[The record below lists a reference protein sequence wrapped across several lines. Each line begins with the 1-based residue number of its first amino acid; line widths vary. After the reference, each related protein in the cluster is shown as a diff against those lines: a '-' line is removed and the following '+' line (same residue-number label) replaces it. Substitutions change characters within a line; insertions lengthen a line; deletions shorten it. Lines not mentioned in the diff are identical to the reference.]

1 MKIDEAILS
10 VLAERNGGLRT
21 EQIADIINRRK
32 LHVRETKKNEGKR
45 DIILAALEKNPNLDT
60 GELIKC
66 FQTGFSTFKERLLKK
81 LLWGSIFTFAGLLG
95 LAMLLIAAIVGGEA
109 NKDVYVPVIL
119 FAAPALAV
127 GISFLLNYFIG
138 KNMLAKEIE
147 AEKKQRPKE

>member
-1 MKIDEAILS
+1 MNYDILLAAKNAIEPVCTTTLL
-10 VLAERNGGLRT
+10 VLTTWFITRT
-21 EQIADIINRRK
+21 VI
-32 LHVRETKKNEGKR
+32 KKNEGKR

-109 NKDVYVPVIL
+109 NKDVYFTYSSTSWLYPIVGTFATNNTNSRDIVFTIFRQFIEIL
-119 FAAPALAV
+119 
-127 GISFLLNYFIG
+127 S
-138 KNMLAKEIE
+138 
-147 AEKKQRPKE
+147 

>member
-1 MKIDEAILS
+1 MNYDIL
-10 VLAERNGGLRT
+10 
-21 EQIADIINRRK
+21 
-32 LHVRETKKNEGKR
+32 
-45 DIILAALEKNPNLDT
+45 LAAKNAIEPVCTTTILVLT
-60 GELIKC
+60 TRGELIKC

-109 NKDVYVPVIL
+109 NKDVYAPVIL

>member
-1 MKIDEAILS
+1 MNYDILLAAKNAIEPVCTTTLL
-10 VLAERNGGLRT
+10 VLTTWFITRT
-21 EQIADIINRRK
+21 VI
-32 LHVRETKKNEGKR
+32 KKNEGKR

-60 GELIKC
+60 GELINC

-109 NKDVYVPVIL
+109 NKDVYAPVIL

>member
-1 MKIDEAILS
+1 MNYDILLAAKNAIEPVCTTTLL
-10 VLAERNGGLRT
+10 VLTTWFITRT
-21 EQIADIINRRK
+21 VI
-32 LHVRETKKNEGKR
+32 KKNEGKR
-45 DIILAALEKNPNLDT
+45 DIILAALEKNPNPDT

-109 NKDVYVPVIL
+109 NKDVYAPVIL

-127 GISFLLNYFIG
+127 GISFLLNCFIG